1 MGMLNEAEAVNA
13 QRDAHT
19 DDVLER
25 RVDGCPH
32 GRWESAW
39 GMWRCTICGVLRTGA
54 GIPVRSLEEM
64 PREGEMATQMDNILD
79 TSMRLGGGTHAG
91 AVVATAGT
99 GRGDGTS
106 DQERE
111 TLGRLV
117 RAVWIVWANEQPS
130 PKPGWLTPWEG
141 MSEPERDVDRR
152 IGAAIRAFDAEHARR
167 LDVEAGASA
176 ALAALTEERDAAIQ
190 ALQLRDDA
198 LTLANLRGDAW
209 RDMVQA
215 AETERDAARQVSA
228 DFRWLHGHALN
239 RINAPSPWGRILPWL
254 RGKGCRA

>member
-1 MGMLNEAEAVNA
+1 MNEAEAVNA

-79 TSMRLGGGTHAG
+79 TSMRLGGYPRRGGCGHGEDRQAG
-91 AVVATAGT
+91 
-99 GRGDGTS
+99 RIS
-106 DQERE
+106 ELER
-111 TLGRLV
+111 
-117 RAVWIVWANEQPS
+117 Q
-130 PKPGWLTPWEG
+130 
-141 MSEPERDVDRR
+141 RD
-152 IGAAIRAFDAEHARR
+152 AAIRAFDAEHALR

-176 ALAALTEERDAAIQ
+176 ALAALTEERDAA
-190 ALQLRDDA
+190 RSD
-198 LTLANLRGDAW
+198 
-209 RDMVQA
+209 
-215 AETERDAARQVSA
+215 SA

-254 RGKGCRA
+254 RGKDGR